1 MKKKNRQLWMNIKL
15 YVGIYIWKDRLNK
28 ITIRKDIYHLRQE

>member
-1 MKKKNRQLWMNIKL
+1 MDEYKVVCR
-15 YVGIYIWKDRLNK
+15 YIYIWKDRLNK